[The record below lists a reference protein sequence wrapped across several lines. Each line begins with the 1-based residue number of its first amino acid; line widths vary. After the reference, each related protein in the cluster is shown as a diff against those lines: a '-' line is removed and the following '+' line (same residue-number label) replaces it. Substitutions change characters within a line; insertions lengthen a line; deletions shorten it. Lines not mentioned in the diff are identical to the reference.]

1 MKYIPRILPLTLAEV
16 KAEIAR
22 HLYEEYAY
30 GRPFIGQVRWDL
42 EATRR
47 VRLAEAQGEKP

>member
-16 KAEIAR
+16 EAEIDR
-22 HLYEEYAY
+22 HLYEEYAF

-42 EATRR
+42 EATRK